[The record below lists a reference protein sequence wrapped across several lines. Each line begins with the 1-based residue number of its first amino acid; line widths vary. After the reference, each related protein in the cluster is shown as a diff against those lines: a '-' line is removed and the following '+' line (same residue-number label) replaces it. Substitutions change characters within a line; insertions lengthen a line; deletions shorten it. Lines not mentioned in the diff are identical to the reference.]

1 MLPAPE
7 RAGAACTPNID
18 PSGRRRRAMLGIVA
32 LAGAALAATWLLAR
46 GAAPAAALPL
56 AIPLF
61 VGLLGLLQ
69 ARASTCVAF
78 AARGLRAEG
87 GSVTPL
93 SADELGPVRRQARRV
108 TRDATAGT
116 LLLTLLFVALLAVT
130 R

>member
-1 MLPAPE
+1 M
-7 RAGAACTPNID
+7 
-18 PSGRRRRAMLGIVA
+18 A
-32 LAGAALAATWLLAR
+32 LAGAALAAVWLLAR

-56 AIPLF
+56 AIPFF

-93 SADELGPVRRQARRV
+93 STDELATVRRQARRV
-108 TRDATAGT
+108 TRDAAAGT
-116 LLLTLLFVALLAVT
+116 LLLTLLVLALLAAS